1 MELGNPIGEGGGCFM
16 CFIIIISD
24 ERLVLFL
31 GGLEFVAFYG
41 VVIRDLPSPLPKLEV
56 LSS

>member
-1 MELGNPIGEGGGCFM
+1 M

-31 GGLEFVAFYG
+31 GGWEFVAFYG